1 MASIPP
7 SAEPADEP
15 APDDA
20 LVIAALRA
28 GDEASFSRLIDQYN
42 GALLRLA
49 MVYVTDRAT
58 AEDVVQETW
67 IGLLQSLPRFEGRS
81 SLKTWIFRIL
91 MNCARSRSRKDSRSI
106 PFSAA
111 FTTDDHDD
119 TDPEPRFR
127 PGWLPGGGHW
137 RSAPSRWQHDPEQH
151 ALSAET
157 QAAVR
162 QAVEDLP
169 PHQREV
175 ITLRDI
181 EGYGSDEV
189 CNLLGLSDTNQRVL
203 LHRARS
209 RVRRAR
215 HSSRVWR

>member
-1 MASIPP
+1 MTSFEPP
-7 SAEPADEP
+7 VQQ
-15 APDDA
+15 DDA

-28 GDEASFSRLIDQYN
+28 GNEAAFSQLIDEYN
-42 GALLRLA
+42 GALQRLA
-49 MVYVTDRAT
+49 MVYVTDRST

-111 FTTDDHDD
+111 FTTDDRDD
-119 TDPEPRFR
+119 GDPEPRRFR

-137 RSAPSRWQHDPEQH
+137 LHAPTRWQHDPEQH
-151 ALSAET
+151 ALSVET
-157 QAAVR
+157 RTAVLLAVAA
-162 QAVEDLP
+162 LP
-169 PHQREV
+169 PQQREV

-181 EGYGSDEV
+181 EGFGADEV

-203 LHRARS
+203 LHRARA
-209 RVRRAR
+209 RVRRAIEP
-215 HSSRVWR
+215 HLAVSV